1 MVSCDDADDFRRR
14 CAADR
19 YPKCSLFEEQ
29 APSCGLPAH
38 RTQSLEVVFEF
49 QLYPLNLY
57 SWSWPVVRPF
67 EFSIEFDPLRRKY
80 ERVFNFGRRARL
92 KASTGKFLN
101 FWDVIKSTLW
111 ISKPA
116 NEFFPFRRKFEF
128 ILRKILNNTLRERG
142 GGTGDS
148 SPSPPTTSSPEIDV
162 THSRAW
168 LKNVWIIQGRERRQS
183 SVLDLI
189 NAR

>member
-67 EFSIEFDPLRRKY
+67 EFSIEFDPLRWEENTNVYLISEGGPGLKRLPG
-80 ERVFNFGRRARL
+80 NF
-92 KASTGKFLN
+92 
-101 FWDVIKSTLW
+101 
-111 ISKPA
+111 
-116 NEFFPFRRKFEF
+116 
-128 ILRKILNNTLRERG
+128 
-142 GGTGDS
+142 
-148 SPSPPTTSSPEIDV
+148 
-162 THSRAW
+162 
-168 LKNVWIIQGRERRQS
+168 
-183 SVLDLI
+183 
-189 NAR
+189 